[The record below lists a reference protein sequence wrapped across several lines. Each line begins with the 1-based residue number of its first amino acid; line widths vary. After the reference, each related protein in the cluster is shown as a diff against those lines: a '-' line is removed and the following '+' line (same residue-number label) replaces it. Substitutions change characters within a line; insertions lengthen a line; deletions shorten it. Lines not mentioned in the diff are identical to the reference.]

1 MDISDE
7 IKRELELEK
16 LKIYDKEK
24 SDFIS
29 NISHELKTP
38 LNIFYSTV
46 QLLDSAADKECI
58 SFKSTYKK
66 YNKSLHINCKRML
79 RLINNIMDI
88 SMIDMG
94 ILKADFRNYDIVF
107 LIEEVT
113 LSVVNYALSKSIVLQ
128 FDTNVEEHIIK
139 CDASMIE
146 RAILNL
152 LSNAIK
158 FSKENKS
165 IYVNVLVEDE
175 FVRID
180 IKDEGIGISDE
191 SKEFIF
197 DRFVQVDKSFS
208 RMNEGCGIGLSI
220 VKALVNLHGG
230 QVFVD
235 STVNEG
241 STFTVLLP
249 NELLNNTEMNLY
261 DNDINNTELELSDI
275 YELLN
280 K

>member
-1 MDISDE
+1 
-7 IKRELELEK
+7 
-16 LKIYDKEK
+16 
-24 SDFIS
+24 
-29 NISHELKTP
+29 
-38 LNIFYSTV
+38 
-46 QLLDSAADKECI
+46 
-58 SFKSTYKK
+58 
-66 YNKSLHINCKRML
+66 
-79 RLINNIMDI
+79 
-88 SMIDMG
+88 MIDMG

-180 IKDEGIGISDE
+180 IKDEEIGISDE

>member
-1 MDISDE
+1 M
-7 IKRELELEK
+7 
-16 LKIYDKEK
+16 
-24 SDFIS
+24 
-29 NISHELKTP
+29 
-38 LNIFYSTV
+38 
-46 QLLDSAADKECI
+46 
-58 SFKSTYKK
+58 
-66 YNKSLHINCKRML
+66 
-79 RLINNIMDI
+79 
-88 SMIDMG
+88 
-94 ILKADFRNYDIVF
+94 
-107 LIEEVT
+107 
-113 LSVVNYALSKSIVLQ
+113 
-128 FDTNVEEHIIK
+128 EEHIIK

-208 RMNEGCGIGLSI
+208 RMNEGCGIGLRI